1 MEETLNWSEELFD
14 SPDEENIQTI
24 VPQFKWTRKS
34 FDSSTDEEE
43 DNVVNQ
49 IVPRLRKSR
58 SILVST
64 HSARHDV

>member
-24 VPQFKWTRKS
+24 VPQLKRIRK
-34 FDSSTDEEE
+34 STDEEE
-43 DNVVNQ
+43 DNVVHI

-64 HSARHDV
+64 HSALLL

>member
-24 VPQFKWTRKS
+24 VPQLKRIRKS

-43 DNVVNQ
+43 DNVVH
-49 IVPRLRKSR
+49 IILPRLRKSR

-64 HSARHDV
+64 HSALLL

>member
-24 VPQFKWTRKS
+24 VPQLKWIRKS

-43 DNVVNQ
+43 DNVVH
-49 IVPRLRKSR
+49 IILPRLRKSR

-64 HSARHDV
+64 HSALLL

>member
-24 VPQFKWTRKS
+24 MPQFKRTRKS